1 MTAASDLPAANGG
14 AAGAKSA
21 WDIARIDL
29 PHRERLEILAVVL
42 LGMFLSALDN
52 TIVGTALP
60 TIVTE
65 LSGNDVYIWPFTAYL
80 LTATISGPI
89 WGKTSDIFGR
99 RPIFLLGVS
108 IFLIGSALCGLS
120 QEMWQF
126 ILFRG
131 LQGLGAGALFPVS
144 LAIIGDI
151 FPPSERGKYQGFFG
165 AMFGVAF
172 LIGPAIGGLITDNI
186 SWHWIFFVNIPLGLI
201 VLFVIWRTL
210 PGLHDESNKP
220 SIDYLGAALLVATL
234 VPILIGFTNKQFGEW
249 TDLDVGGLI
258 LIGLAVIPVFLFVEW
273 RAKDPLVPL
282 HMFRIPAFRAS
293 VVAFF
298 LAAVG
303 FFAAVVFLPRW
314 FQVVLGSSAT
324 QSGYQIL
331 PLVGG
336 LIVAAITSGQIVART
351 GIYKPIIVG
360 ALLLMG
366 GGLFLMSNIR
376 PDTPLPILW
385 VEMFLTGLGVGPAFA
400 IFTLVV
406 QSSVPMRELG
416 AGTSS
421 LTLFQQ
427 VGGTVGLAITGSIFG
442 SILIDEIPG
451 QMVAA
456 GVPQEFVNQF
466 PINQGALNQ
475 LTGVGDLG
483 AAILAQV
490 PPQFQDQVAPL
501 IPAIVEGIHTAFS
514 IATGA
519 TFVLGIV
526 TAVVA
531 AVVVLIGMPGGK
543 MRELAEER
551 AAKYGESAEPGE
563 AVPSISM

>member
-1 MTAASDLPAANGG
+1 MAAASDLSASAAPE
-14 AAGAKSA
+14 KSA

-65 LSGNDVYIWPFTAYL
+65 LNGNDVYIWPFTAYL
-80 LTATISGPI
+80 LTATVSGPI

-220 SIDYLGAALLVATL
+220 SIDYLGAALLVAAL

-258 LIGLAVIPVFLFVEW
+258 VLGLAIIPLFLFVES
-273 RAKDPLVPL
+273 RAKDPIVPL
-282 HMFRIPAFRAS
+282 HLFRIPAFRAS

-336 LIVAAITSGQIVART
+336 LIVAAIASGQIVART

-360 ALLLMG
+360 ALLLLA
-366 GGLFLMSNIR
+366 GGLFLMTNIR

-385 VEMFLTGLGVGPAFA
+385 VEMFLTGLGIGPAFA

-416 AGTSS
+416 AGTSA

-442 SILIDEIPG
+442 TILIDEIPN
-451 QMVAA
+451 QLVTA
-456 GVPQEFVNQF
+456 GVPQEFVSQF
-466 PINQGALNQ
+466 PINQDALNQ

-490 PPQFQDQVAPL
+490 PPQFQAQVEPL
-501 IPAIVEGIHTAFS
+501 IPAIVDGIHAAFS

-519 TFVLGIV
+519 TFVMGVV
-526 TAVVA
+526 TALAA
-531 AVVVLIGMPGGK
+531 AVIILIGLPGGR

-551 AAKYGESAEPGE
+551 AERFGEGAAASSE
-563 AVPSISM
+563 AVPSISL

>member
-1 MTAASDLPAANGG
+1 MTAASETPALPER
-14 AAGAKSA
+14 SA
-21 WDIARIDL
+21 WERARIEL

-60 TIVTE
+60 TIVTD
-65 LSGNDVYIWPFTAYL
+65 LGGNDVYIWPFTAYL
-80 LTATISGPI
+80 LAATISGPI

-108 IFLIGSALCGLS
+108 IFLIGSLLCGLS

-131 LQGLGAGALFPVS
+131 LQGLGAGALFPVALS
-144 LAIIGDI
+144 IIGDI

-165 AMFGVAF
+165 AMFGIAF
-172 LIGPAIGGLITDNI
+172 LIGPAIGGLITDNVG
-186 SWHWIFFVNIPLGLI
+186 WHWVFFVNIPLGLV

-210 PGLHDESNKP
+210 PNIHDEANKP
-220 SIDYLGAALLVATL
+220 TIDYLGAALLIATL
-234 VPILIGFTNKQFGEW
+234 VPFLLGFTNKQFGEW
-249 TDLDVGGLI
+249 TDPDVGGLI
-258 LIGLAVIPVFLFVEW
+258 LIGLAMLPIFVLRET
-273 RAKDPLVPL
+273 RAKDPIVPVRL
-282 HMFRIPAFRAS
+282 FRLPAFRAS
-293 VVAFF
+293 TAAMF
-298 LAAVG
+298 LAAFG

-324 QSGYQIL
+324 QAGYQIL
-331 PLVGG
+331 PLVAG
-336 LIVAAITSGQIVART
+336 LIVAAIGSGQIVART
-351 GIYKPIIVG
+351 GIYKPIIFG
-360 ALLLMG
+360 ALLLLAA
-366 GGLFLMSNIR
+366 GLFLMTNIR

-385 VEMFLTGLGVGPAFA
+385 IEMFFTGLGVGPTFA

-406 QSSVPMRELG
+406 QSSVPMKDLG

-427 VGGTVGLAITGSIFG
+427 VGGSVGLAITGTIFG
-442 SILIDEIPG
+442 TTLIEEIPD
-451 QMVAA
+451 QLVAA
-456 GVPQEFVNQF
+456 GVPQEFVSQF
-466 PINQGALNQ
+466 PVTGDALNN

-490 PPQFQDQVAPL
+490 PEQFRPIVEPL
-501 IPAIVEGIHTAFS
+501 IPNIVDGIHTAFS

-519 TFVLGIV
+519 TFVVGIG
-526 TAVVA
+526 TALVA
-531 AVVVLIGMPGGK
+531 ALVILLQLPGGR
-543 MRELAEER
+543 MQELAERR
-551 AAKYGESAEPGE
+551 AREHGEFAEPGE
-563 AVPSISM
+563 AVPSISV